1 MPAQN
6 TNNMALLKVADKLV
20 RNGDLK
26 GALDAILKARQLD
39 ATNRYAE
46 AYEDRVRALLQKSAL
61 TDETAPDAGIEEARA
76 PAPTTAA
83 PSSRLAEI
91 VELLDHANASIARN
105 EFHEALDYI
114 GKARQLD
121 PENEDIGVLEE
132 QVRGACDSASS
143 KSTEPFVDFEVVRST
158 LEAYISEAME
168 LAAKEDFE
176 EALHLITKGFLL
188 DPANQDLRAAERH
201 ITTARELL
209 EKRRQTEAIAAEH
222 YRRLVETDR
231 VRHEDL
237 VRHIECARKLLRNR
251 SLDDALTEVALGY
264 TIDSHS
270 AELKQIEQ
278 EIWQEKR
285 DVSPALENPEK
296 NAGVARLIRLY
307 ILSAEE
313 FAKNGDFV
321 KALDGLARA
330 FVIDPANVEIK
341 RAEVRIRQ
349 AELRYHQASGSP
361 LKLVYHHDRAV
372 NEE

>member
-1 MPAQN
+1 MVGTN
-6 TNNMALLKVADKLV
+6 TNSMALLKVADKLV

-61 TDETAPDAGIEEARA
+61 TEERVPDAGTEEDTA

-143 KSTEPFVDFEVVRST
+143 NSTEPFVDFEVVRST

-168 LAAKEDFE
+168 LAAKEDFD

-201 ITTARELL
+201 ITAARELQ

-222 YRRLVETDR
+222 YRQLVETDR

-237 VRHIECARKLLRNR
+237 GRHITCARKLLGSR

-264 TIDSHS
+264 IIEPQNED
-270 AELKQIEQ
+270 LKQIEQ

-285 DVSPALENPEK
+285 VAKPVVETTQK
-296 NAGVARLIRLY
+296 NAGVSRLIHLY
-307 ILSAEE
+307 ILAAEE

-321 KALDGLARA
+321 KSLDGLARA
-330 FVIDPANVEIK
+330 FVIDPANIEIK